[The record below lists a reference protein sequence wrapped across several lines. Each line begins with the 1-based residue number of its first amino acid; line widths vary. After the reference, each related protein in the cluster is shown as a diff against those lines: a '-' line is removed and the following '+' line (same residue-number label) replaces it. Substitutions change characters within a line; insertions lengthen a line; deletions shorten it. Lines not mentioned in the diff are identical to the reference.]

1 MRHRTLYTFIVM
13 ALVFLPIKKANAVPV
28 QPETFNADSLL
39 TVNAIRSIALTD
51 PDRALSLLDL
61 AEERKAFPQFQIDW
75 TRAQIYGGPKR
86 MERMAVKWAKRV
98 LENDSVRNNPQYYFN
113 MCGNLIESMIASHD
127 YEEAMRYARSMI
139 DMVDRSGGSDFNYHH
154 SYWAMARVYWAMARV
169 YRAMGNPDEAYKYM
183 GEAIRCCRE
192 QIGIKQKRGHP
203 IVSNELKL
211 LLYELNLADWQQE
224 DGQTADALKTVLSM
238 QEEIERLRPLK
249 GGAFPHKIPDA
260 SFQAKE
266 GIMAGKLACL
276 YVLAGQDGKGREWF
290 GKLQENPLA
299 SRNSDLIR
307 LEIEY
312 YKHTHEYGK
321 LVGKAYRLADP
332 AAYDDSIHEQRKEA
346 CLLLA
351 DAYRHLG
358 KEGEANA
365 FYETALL
372 LADSL
377 KRRDNENNAL
387 EMATLLETREK
398 ERQIERQAEE
408 LKWHRTLTTVAGGIL
423 FLICVIFLLVVRH
436 SRIVGR
442 KNKLMAQQIDSYLSF
457 RTKAET
463 AQLKIK
469 QLEEKL
475 AKQTKT
481 NTDSQKEEGKSAA
494 IPEDINEA
502 DRRSFEELD
511 LKIRNEQLF
520 LDSNF
525 SRNMLLQ
532 LTPVGKNRIS
542 SLLQTFTGENF
553 NGYINSLRLEYSL
566 SLLKK
571 FNHYTIEAIAM
582 DSGFNNVRTY
592 QRLFR
597 DKYGMTPAEYKKNL
611 QAER

>member
-1 MRHRTLYTFIVM
+1 MKHRFYTYLIILFAFYPVYTLQAIPS
-13 ALVFLPIKKANAVPV
+13 A
-28 QPETFNADSLL
+28 QPEEYIPDSLL
-39 TVNAIRSIALTD
+39 TVQAIRNAALSD
-51 PDRALSLLDL
+51 PDRALLLLDE
-61 AEERKAFPQFQIDW
+61 AEKRESFPQYQIDW

-86 MERMAVKWAKRV
+86 MERMAAKWGKRV
-98 LENDSVRNNPQYYFN
+98 LENDSVLNNPQYYFN
-113 MCGNLIESMIASHD
+113 MCKNLIESMIATRD
-127 YEEAMRYARSMI
+127 YEEAMKYARSMI
-139 DMVDRSGGSDFNYHH
+139 DVIERSSNSTSNHH
-154 SYWAMARVYWAMARV
+154 NAYWAIARV
-169 YRAMGNPDEAYKYM
+169 YRAMGDPGEAYTYM
-183 GEAIRCCRE
+183 NEAIRFCRE
-192 QIGIKQKRGHP
+192 QIDIKRKREHP
-203 IVSNELKL
+203 IVSDELKL
-211 LLYELNLADWQQE
+211 LLYKQNLTDWQQE
-224 DGQTADALKTVLSM
+224 DGRTADALKTTLSM

-266 GIMAGKLACL
+266 GIIAGKLACL
-276 YVLAGQDGKGREWF
+276 YVQAGQAGKGREWF
-290 GKLQENPLA
+290 EKLQENPLA
-299 SRNSDLIR
+299 GRNPDLVR

-332 AAYDDSIHEQRKEA
+332 EAYDDSIHEQRKEA

-365 FYETALL
+365 FYETALSL
-372 LADSL
+372 TDSL
-377 KRRDNENNAL
+377 NRRDNENDAL

-442 KNKLMAQQIDSYLSF
+442 KNKLMAQQIELYLSY
-457 RTKAET
+457 RTKLDT
-463 AQLKIK
+463 AQLRIN
-469 QLEEKL
+469 QQEEML
-475 AKQTKT
+475 AKQTKV
-481 NTDSQKEEGKSAA
+481 NTDSKEEKEEKSTATLG
-494 IPEDINEA
+494 DINEA

-511 LKIRNEQLF
+511 LKIRNERLF
-520 LDSNF
+520 LDPNF
-525 SRNMLLQ
+525 SRDILLQ

-597 DKYGMTPAEYKKNL
+597 DKYGMTPAEYKKSL

>member
-1 MRHRTLYTFIVM
+1 MKHRFYTYLIILFAFYPVYTLQAIPS
-13 ALVFLPIKKANAVPV
+13 A
-28 QPETFNADSLL
+28 QPEEYIPDSLL
-39 TVNAIRSIALTD
+39 TVQAIRNAALSD
-51 PDRALSLLDL
+51 PDRALLLLDE
-61 AEERKAFPQFQIDW
+61 AEKRESFPQYQIDW

-86 MERMAVKWAKRV
+86 MERMAAKWGKRV
-98 LENDSVRNNPQYYFN
+98 LENDSVLNNPQYYFN
-113 MCGNLIESMIASHD
+113 MCKNLIESMIATRD
-127 YEEAMRYARSMI
+127 YEEAMKYARSMI
-139 DMVDRSGGSDFNYHH
+139 DVIERSSNSTSNHH
-154 SYWAMARVYWAMARV
+154 NAYWAIARV
-169 YRAMGNPDEAYKYM
+169 YRAMGNPGEAYTYM
-183 GEAIRCCRE
+183 NEAIRFCRE
-192 QIGIKQKRGHP
+192 QIDIKRKREHP
-203 IVSNELKL
+203 IVSDELKL
-211 LLYELNLADWQQE
+211 LLYKQNLADWQQE
-224 DGQTADALKTVLSM
+224 DGRTADALKTTLSM

-266 GIMAGKLACL
+266 GIIAGKLAYL
-276 YVLAGQDGKGREWF
+276 YVQAGQAGKGREWF
-290 GKLQENPLA
+290 EKLQENPLA
-299 SRNSDLIR
+299 GRNPDLVR

-332 AAYDDSIHEQRKEA
+332 VAYDDSIHEQRKEA

-398 ERQIERQAEE
+398 ERQIEQQAEE

-442 KNKLMAQQIDSYLSF
+442 KNKLMAQQIELYLSY
-457 RTKAET
+457 RTKLDT
-463 AQLKIK
+463 AQLRIN
-469 QLEEKL
+469 QLEEML
-475 AKQTKT
+475 AEQTKV
-481 NTDSQKEEGKSAA
+481 NTDSKEEKEEKSTATLG
-494 IPEDINEA
+494 DINEA

-511 LKIRNEQLF
+511 LKIRNERLF
-520 LDSNF
+520 LDPNF
-525 SRNMLLQ
+525 SRDILLQ

-597 DKYGMTPAEYKKNL
+597 DKYGMTPAEYKKSL

>member
-1 MRHRTLYTFIVM
+1 
-13 ALVFLPIKKANAVPV
+13 
-28 QPETFNADSLL
+28 
-39 TVNAIRSIALTD
+39 
-51 PDRALSLLDL
+51 
-61 AEERKAFPQFQIDW
+61 
-75 TRAQIYGGPKR
+75 
-86 MERMAVKWAKRV
+86 MERMAAKWGKRV
-98 LENDSVRNNPQYYFN
+98 LENDSVLNNPQYYFN
-113 MCGNLIESMIASHD
+113 MCKNLIESMIATRD
-127 YEEAMRYARSMI
+127 YEEAMKYARSMI
-139 DMVDRSGGSDFNYHH
+139 DVIERSSNSTSNHH
-154 SYWAMARVYWAMARV
+154 NAYWAIARV
-169 YRAMGNPDEAYKYM
+169 YRAMGNPGEAYTYM
-183 GEAIRCCRE
+183 NEAIRFCRE
-192 QIGIKQKRGHP
+192 QIDIKRKREHP
-203 IVSNELKL
+203 IVSDELKL
-211 LLYELNLADWQQE
+211 LLYKQNLADWQQE
-224 DGQTADALKTVLSM
+224 DGRTADALKTTLSM

-266 GIMAGKLACL
+266 GIIAGKLACL
-276 YVLAGQDGKGREWF
+276 YVQAGQAGKGREWF
-290 GKLQENPLA
+290 EKLQENPLA
-299 SRNSDLIR
+299 GRNPDLVR

-332 AAYDDSIHEQRKEA
+332 VAYDDSIHEQRKEA

-398 ERQIERQAEE
+398 ERQIEQQAEE

-442 KNKLMAQQIDSYLSF
+442 KNKLMAQQIELYLSY
-457 RTKAET
+457 RTKLDT
-463 AQLKIK
+463 AQLRIN
-469 QLEEKL
+469 QLEEML
-475 AKQTKT
+475 AEQTKV
-481 NTDSQKEEGKSAA
+481 NTDSKEEKEEKSTATLG
-494 IPEDINEA
+494 DINEA

-511 LKIRNEQLF
+511 LKIRNERLF
-520 LDSNF
+520 LDPNF
-525 SRNMLLQ
+525 SRDILLQ

-597 DKYGMTPAEYKKNL
+597 DKYGMTPAEYKKSL

>member
-1 MRHRTLYTFIVM
+1 MKHRFYTYLIILFAFYPVYTLQAIPS
-13 ALVFLPIKKANAVPV
+13 A
-28 QPETFNADSLL
+28 QPEEYIPDSLL
-39 TVNAIRSIALTD
+39 TVQAIRNAALSD
-51 PDRALSLLDL
+51 PDRALLLLDE
-61 AEERKAFPQFQIDW
+61 AEKRESFPQYQIDW

-86 MERMAVKWAKRV
+86 MERMAAKWGKRV
-98 LENDSVRNNPQYYFN
+98 LENDSVLNNPQYYFN
-113 MCGNLIESMIASHD
+113 MCKNLIESMIATRD
-127 YEEAMRYARSMI
+127 YEEAMKYARSMI
-139 DMVDRSGGSDFNYHH
+139 DVIERSSNSTSNHH
-154 SYWAMARVYWAMARV
+154 NAYWAIARV
-169 YRAMGNPDEAYKYM
+169 YRAMGNPGEAYTYM
-183 GEAIRCCRE
+183 NEAIRFCRE
-192 QIGIKQKRGHP
+192 QIDIKRKREHP
-203 IVSNELKL
+203 IVSDELKL
-211 LLYELNLADWQQE
+211 LLYKQNLADWQQE
-224 DGQTADALKTVLSM
+224 DGRTADALKTTLSM

-266 GIMAGKLACL
+266 GIIAGKLAYL
-276 YVLAGQDGKGREWF
+276 YVQAGQAGKGREWF
-290 GKLQENPLA
+290 EKLQENPLA
-299 SRNSDLIR
+299 GRNPDLVR

-332 AAYDDSIHEQRKEA
+332 VAYDDSIHEQRKEA

-377 KRRDNENNAL
+377 NRRDNENNAL

-442 KNKLMAQQIDSYLSF
+442 KNKLMAQQIELYLSY
-457 RTKAET
+457 RTKLDT
-463 AQLKIK
+463 AQLRIN
-469 QLEEKL
+469 QQEEML
-475 AKQTKT
+475 AKQTKV
-481 NTDSQKEEGKSAA
+481 NTDSKEEKEEKSTATLG
-494 IPEDINEA
+494 DINEA

-511 LKIRNEQLF
+511 LKIRNERLF
-520 LDSNF
+520 LDPNF
-525 SRNMLLQ
+525 SRDILLQ

-597 DKYGMTPAEYKKNL
+597 DKYGMTPAEYKKSL

>member
-1 MRHRTLYTFIVM
+1 MKHRFYTYLIILFAFYPVYTLQAIPS
-13 ALVFLPIKKANAVPV
+13 A
-28 QPETFNADSLL
+28 QPEEYIPDSLL
-39 TVNAIRSIALTD
+39 TVQAIRNAALSD
-51 PDRALSLLDL
+51 PDRALLLLDE
-61 AEERKAFPQFQIDW
+61 AEKRESFPQYQIDW

-86 MERMAVKWAKRV
+86 MERMAAKWGKRV
-98 LENDSVRNNPQYYFN
+98 LENDSVLNNPQYYFN
-113 MCGNLIESMIASHD
+113 MCKNLIESMIATRD
-127 YEEAMRYARSMI
+127 YEEAMKYARSMI
-139 DMVDRSGGSDFNYHH
+139 DVIERSSNSTSNHH
-154 SYWAMARVYWAMARV
+154 NAYWAIARV
-169 YRAMGNPDEAYKYM
+169 YRAMGDPGEAYTYM
-183 GEAIRCCRE
+183 NEAIRFCRE
-192 QIGIKQKRGHP
+192 QIDIKRKREHP
-203 IVSNELKL
+203 IVSDELKL
-211 LLYELNLADWQQE
+211 LLYKQNLADWQQE
-224 DGQTADALKTVLSM
+224 DGRTADALKTTLSM

-266 GIMAGKLACL
+266 GIIAGKLACL
-276 YVLAGQDGKGREWF
+276 YVQAGQAGKGREWF
-290 GKLQENPLA
+290 EKLQENPLA
-299 SRNSDLIR
+299 GRNPDLVR

-321 LVGKAYRLADP
+321 LVGKAHQFADP
-332 AAYDDSIHEQRKEA
+332 TAYDDSIHEQRKEA

-365 FYETALL
+365 FYETALS

-398 ERQIERQAEE
+398 ERQIEQQAEE

-442 KNKLMAQQIDSYLSF
+442 KNKLMAQQIELYLSY
-457 RTKAET
+457 RTKLDT
-463 AQLKIK
+463 AQLRIN
-469 QLEEKL
+469 QLEEML
-475 AKQTKT
+475 AEQTKV
-481 NTDSQKEEGKSAA
+481 NTDSKEEKEEKSTATLG
-494 IPEDINEA
+494 DINEA

-511 LKIRNEQLF
+511 LKIRNERLF
-520 LDSNF
+520 LDPNF
-525 SRNMLLQ
+525 SRDILLQ

-597 DKYGMTPAEYKKNL
+597 DKYGMTPAEYKKSL

>member
-1 MRHRTLYTFIVM
+1 
-13 ALVFLPIKKANAVPV
+13 
-28 QPETFNADSLL
+28 
-39 TVNAIRSIALTD
+39 
-51 PDRALSLLDL
+51 
-61 AEERKAFPQFQIDW
+61 
-75 TRAQIYGGPKR
+75 

-154 SYWAMARVYWAMARV
+154 SYWAMARV

>member
-1 MRHRTLYTFIVM
+1 MKHRFYTYLIILFAFYPVYTLQAIPS
-13 ALVFLPIKKANAVPV
+13 A
-28 QPETFNADSLL
+28 QPEEYIPDSLL
-39 TVNAIRSIALTD
+39 TVQAIRNAALSD
-51 PDRALSLLDL
+51 PDRALLLLDE
-61 AEERKAFPQFQIDW
+61 AEKRESFPQYQIDW

-86 MERMAVKWAKRV
+86 MERMAAKWGKRV
-98 LENDSVRNNPQYYFN
+98 LENDSVLNNPQYYFN
-113 MCGNLIESMIASHD
+113 MCKNLIESMIATRD
-127 YEEAMRYARSMI
+127 YEEAMKYARSMI
-139 DMVDRSGGSDFNYHH
+139 DVIERSSNSTSNHH
-154 SYWAMARVYWAMARV
+154 NAYWAIARV
-169 YRAMGNPDEAYKYM
+169 YRAMGDPGEAYTYM
-183 GEAIRCCRE
+183 NEAIRFCRE
-192 QIGIKQKRGHP
+192 QIDIKRKREHP
-203 IVSNELKL
+203 IVSDELKL
-211 LLYELNLADWQQE
+211 LLYKQNLADWQQE
-224 DGQTADALKTVLSM
+224 DGRTADALKTTLSM

-266 GIMAGKLACL
+266 GIIAGKLACL
-276 YVLAGQDGKGREWF
+276 YVQAGQAGKGREWF
-290 GKLQENPLA
+290 EKLQENPLA
-299 SRNSDLIR
+299 GRNPDLVR

-332 AAYDDSIHEQRKEA
+332 VAYDDSIHEQRKEA

-377 KRRDNENNAL
+377 NRRDNENNAL

-442 KNKLMAQQIDSYLSF
+442 KNKLMAQQIELYLSY
-457 RTKAET
+457 RTKLDT
-463 AQLKIK
+463 AQLRIN
-469 QLEEKL
+469 QQEEML
-475 AKQTKT
+475 AKQTKV
-481 NTDSQKEEGKSAA
+481 NTDSKEEKEEKSTATLG
-494 IPEDINEA
+494 DINEA

-511 LKIRNEQLF
+511 LKIRNERLF
-520 LDSNF
+520 LDPNF
-525 SRNMLLQ
+525 SRDILLQ

-597 DKYGMTPAEYKKNL
+597 DKYGMTPAEYKKSL

>member
-1 MRHRTLYTFIVM
+1 M
-13 ALVFLPIKKANAVPV
+13 PIKKANAVPV

-154 SYWAMARVYWAMARV
+154 SYWAMARV

>member
-1 MRHRTLYTFIVM
+1 MKHRFYTYLIILFAFYPVYTLQAIPS
-13 ALVFLPIKKANAVPV
+13 A
-28 QPETFNADSLL
+28 QPEEYIPDSLL
-39 TVNAIRSIALTD
+39 TVQAIRNAALSD
-51 PDRALSLLDL
+51 PDRALLLLDE
-61 AEERKAFPQFQIDW
+61 AEKRESFPQYQIDW

-86 MERMAVKWAKRV
+86 MERMAAKWGKRV
-98 LENDSVRNNPQYYFN
+98 LENDSVLNNPQYYFN
-113 MCGNLIESMIASHD
+113 MCKNLIESMIATRD
-127 YEEAMRYARSMI
+127 YEEAMKYARSMI
-139 DMVDRSGGSDFNYHH
+139 DVIERSSNSTSNHH
-154 SYWAMARVYWAMARV
+154 NAYWAIARV
-169 YRAMGNPDEAYKYM
+169 YRAMGNPGEAYTYM
-183 GEAIRCCRE
+183 NEAIRFCRE
-192 QIGIKQKRGHP
+192 QIDIKRKREHP
-203 IVSNELKL
+203 IVSDELKL
-211 LLYELNLADWQQE
+211 LLYKQNLADWQQE
-224 DGQTADALKTVLSM
+224 DGRTADALKTTLSM

-266 GIMAGKLACL
+266 GIIAGKLACL
-276 YVLAGQDGKGREWF
+276 YVQAGQAGKGREWF
-290 GKLQENPLA
+290 EKLQENPLA
-299 SRNSDLIR
+299 GRNPDLVR

-332 AAYDDSIHEQRKEA
+332 VAYDDSIHEQRKEA

-398 ERQIERQAEE
+398 ERQIEQQAEE

-442 KNKLMAQQIDSYLSF
+442 KNKLMAQQIELYLSY
-457 RTKAET
+457 RTKLDT
-463 AQLKIK
+463 AQLRIN
-469 QLEEKL
+469 QLEEML
-475 AKQTKT
+475 AEQTKV
-481 NTDSQKEEGKSAA
+481 NTDSKEEKEEKSTATLG
-494 IPEDINEA
+494 DINEA

-511 LKIRNEQLF
+511 LKIRNERLF
-520 LDSNF
+520 LDPNF
-525 SRNMLLQ
+525 SRDILLQ

-597 DKYGMTPAEYKKNL
+597 DKYGMTPAEYKKSL

>member
-1 MRHRTLYTFIVM
+1 
-13 ALVFLPIKKANAVPV
+13 
-28 QPETFNADSLL
+28 
-39 TVNAIRSIALTD
+39 
-51 PDRALSLLDL
+51 
-61 AEERKAFPQFQIDW
+61 
-75 TRAQIYGGPKR
+75 
-86 MERMAVKWAKRV
+86 MERMAAKWGKRV
-98 LENDSVRNNPQYYFN
+98 LENDSVLNNPQYYFN
-113 MCGNLIESMIASHD
+113 MCKNLIESMIATRD
-127 YEEAMRYARSMI
+127 YEEAMKYARSMI
-139 DMVDRSGGSDFNYHH
+139 DVIERSGNSTSNHH
-154 SYWAMARVYWAMARV
+154 NAYWAIARV
-169 YRAMGNPDEAYKYM
+169 YRAMGDPGEAYTYM
-183 GEAIRCCRE
+183 NEAIRFCRE
-192 QIGIKQKRGHP
+192 QIDIKRKREHP
-203 IVSNELKL
+203 IVSDELKL
-211 LLYELNLADWQQE
+211 LLYKQNLADWQQE
-224 DGQTADALKTVLSM
+224 DGRTADALKTTLSM

-260 SFQAKE
+260 SFKAKE
-266 GIMAGKLACL
+266 GIIAGKLAYL
-276 YVLAGQDGKGREWF
+276 YVLAGQAGKGREWF
-290 GKLQENPLA
+290 EKLQENPLA
-299 SRNSDLIR
+299 GRNPDLVR

-321 LVGKAYRLADP
+321 LVGKAYRLTDP
-332 AAYDDSIHEQRKEA
+332 VAYDDSIHEQRKEA

-377 KRRDNENNAL
+377 NRRDNENNAL

-442 KNKLMAQQIDSYLSF
+442 KNKLMAQQIELYLSY
-457 RTKAET
+457 RTKLDT
-463 AQLKIK
+463 AQLRIN
-469 QLEEKL
+469 QQEEML
-475 AKQTKT
+475 AKQTKV
-481 NTDSQKEEGKSAA
+481 NTDSKEEKEEKSTATLG
-494 IPEDINEA
+494 DINEA

-511 LKIRNEQLF
+511 LKIRNERLF
-520 LDSNF
+520 LDPNF
-525 SRNMLLQ
+525 SRDILLQ

-597 DKYGMTPAEYKKNL
+597 DKYGMTPAEYKKSL

>member
-1 MRHRTLYTFIVM
+1 MKHRFYTYLIILFAFYPVYTLQAIPS
-13 ALVFLPIKKANAVPV
+13 A
-28 QPETFNADSLL
+28 QPEEYIPDSLL
-39 TVNAIRSIALTD
+39 TVQAIRNAALSD
-51 PDRALSLLDL
+51 PDRALLLLDK
-61 AEERKAFPQFQIDW
+61 AEKRESFPQYQIDW

-86 MERMAVKWAKRV
+86 MERMAAKWGKRV
-98 LENDSVRNNPQYYFN
+98 LENDSVLNNPQYYFN
-113 MCGNLIESMIASHD
+113 MCKNLIESMIATRD
-127 YEEAMRYARSMI
+127 YEEAMKYARSMI
-139 DMVDRSGGSDFNYHH
+139 DVIERSSNSTSNHH
-154 SYWAMARVYWAMARV
+154 NAYWAIARV
-169 YRAMGNPDEAYKYM
+169 YRAMGDPGEAYTYM
-183 GEAIRCCRE
+183 NEAIRFCRE
-192 QIGIKQKRGHP
+192 QIDIKRKREHP
-203 IVSNELKL
+203 IVSDELKL
-211 LLYELNLADWQQE
+211 LLYKQNLADWQQE
-224 DGQTADALKTVLSM
+224 DGRTADALKTTLSM

-266 GIMAGKLACL
+266 GIIAGKLACL
-276 YVLAGQDGKGREWF
+276 YVQAGQAGKGREWF
-290 GKLQENPLA
+290 EKLQENPLA
-299 SRNSDLIR
+299 GRNPDLVR

-332 AAYDDSIHEQRKEA
+332 EAYDDSIHEQRKEA

-377 KRRDNENNAL
+377 NRRDNENDAL

-442 KNKLMAQQIDSYLSF
+442 KNKLMAQQIELYLSY
-457 RTKAET
+457 RTKLDT
-463 AQLKIK
+463 AQLRIN
-469 QLEEKL
+469 QQEEML
-475 AKQTKT
+475 AKQTKV
-481 NTDSQKEEGKSAA
+481 NTDSKEEKEEKSTATLG
-494 IPEDINEA
+494 DINEA

-511 LKIRNEQLF
+511 LKIRNERLF
-520 LDSNF
+520 LDPNF
-525 SRNMLLQ
+525 SRDILLQ

-597 DKYGMTPAEYKKNL
+597 DKYGMTPAEYKKSL

>member
-1 MRHRTLYTFIVM
+1 MKHSTLYVVIVM
-13 ALVFLPIKKANAVPV
+13 LFVFLPGKKLQAIPSA
-28 QPETFNADSLL
+28 QPEGYVPDSLL
-39 TVNAIRSIALTD
+39 TVRAIRNAALSD
-51 PDRALSLLDL
+51 PDRALLLLDE
-61 AEERKAFPQFQIDW
+61 AEKRESFPQFQIDW

-86 MERMAVKWAKRV
+86 MERMAAKWGKRV

-113 MCGNLIESMIASHD
+113 MCKNLIESMIATRD

-139 DMVDRSGGSDFNYHH
+139 DMIERSGHLTSNHH
-154 SYWAMARVYWAMARV
+154 NAYWAIARV
-169 YRAMGNPDEAYKYM
+169 YRAMGDRGEAYTYM
-183 GEAIRCCRE
+183 NEAIRFCRE
-192 QIGIKQKRGHP
+192 QIDLKRKREHP
-203 IVSNELKL
+203 IASDELKL
-211 LLYELNLADWQQE
+211 LLYKQNLADWQQE

-276 YVLAGQDGKGREWF
+276 YVLAGQAGKGREWF
-290 GKLQENPLA
+290 EKLQENPLA
-299 SRNSDLIR
+299 SRNPDLVR

-321 LVGKAYRLADP
+321 LVGKARRLADP

-351 DAYRHLG
+351 DAYRRLG

-365 FYETALL
+365 FYETALS

-377 KRRDNENNAL
+377 NRRDNENNAL

-408 LKWHRTLTTVAGGIL
+408 LRWHRTLTSVAVGTL
-423 FLICVIFLLVVRH
+423 FLICVIFVLVVRH

-442 KNKLMAQQIDSYLSF
+442 KNKLMAQQIDQNLSY
-457 RTKAET
+457 RNEWQA
-463 AQLKIK
+463 AQERIR
-469 QLEEKL
+469 QLEGALAEQAAPGTAEK
-475 AKQTKT
+475 KP
-481 NTDSQKEEGKSAA
+481 EEEVVRA
-494 IPEDINEA
+494 DTNEA
-502 DRRSFEELD
+502 DKRYFEELD
-511 LKIRNEQLF
+511 TKIRSEQLF
-520 LDSNF
+520 LDSDL
-525 SRNMLLQ
+525 SRDRLLQ

-553 NGYINSLRLEYSL
+553 NGYINGLRLEYSL
-566 SLLKK
+566 GLLKD
-571 FNHYTIEAIAM
+571 FDYYTIEAVAM
-582 DSGFNNVRTY
+582 DSGFNNVRTF

-597 DKYGMTPAEYKKNL
+597 EKYGMSPAEYRKSL
-611 QAER
+611 ME

>member
-1 MRHRTLYTFIVM
+1 MKHRFYTYLIILFAFYPVYTLQAIPS
-13 ALVFLPIKKANAVPV
+13 A
-28 QPETFNADSLL
+28 QPEEYIPDSLL
-39 TVNAIRSIALTD
+39 TVQAIRNAALSD
-51 PDRALSLLDL
+51 PDRALLLLDK
-61 AEERKAFPQFQIDW
+61 AEKRESFPQYQIDW

-86 MERMAVKWAKRV
+86 MERMAAKWGKRV
-98 LENDSVRNNPQYYFN
+98 LENDSVLNNPQYYFN
-113 MCGNLIESMIASHD
+113 MCKNLIESMIATRD
-127 YEEAMRYARSMI
+127 YEEAMKYARSMI
-139 DMVDRSGGSDFNYHH
+139 DVIERSSNSTSNHH
-154 SYWAMARVYWAMARV
+154 NAYWAIARV
-169 YRAMGNPDEAYKYM
+169 YRAMGDPGEAYTYM
-183 GEAIRCCRE
+183 NEAIRFCRD
-192 QIGIKQKRGHP
+192 QIDIKRKREHP
-203 IVSNELKL
+203 IVSDELKL
-211 LLYELNLADWQQE
+211 LLYKQNLADWQQE
-224 DGQTADALKTVLSM
+224 DGRTADALKTTLSM

-266 GIMAGKLACL
+266 GIIAGKLACL
-276 YVLAGQDGKGREWF
+276 YVQAGQAGKGREWF
-290 GKLQENPLA
+290 EKLQENPLA
-299 SRNSDLIR
+299 GRNPDLVR

-332 AAYDDSIHEQRKEA
+332 EAYDDSIHEQRKEA

-377 KRRDNENNAL
+377 NRRDNENDAL

-442 KNKLMAQQIDSYLSF
+442 KNKLMAQQIELYLSY
-457 RTKAET
+457 RTKLDT
-463 AQLKIK
+463 AQLRIN
-469 QLEEKL
+469 QQEEML
-475 AKQTKT
+475 AKQTKV
-481 NTDSQKEEGKSAA
+481 NTDSKEEKEEKSTATLG
-494 IPEDINEA
+494 DINEA

-511 LKIRNEQLF
+511 LKIRNERLF
-520 LDSNF
+520 LDPNF
-525 SRNMLLQ
+525 SRDILLQ

-597 DKYGMTPAEYKKNL
+597 DKYGMTPAEYKKSL

>member
-1 MRHRTLYTFIVM
+1 M
-13 ALVFLPIKKANAVPV
+13 
-28 QPETFNADSLL
+28 
-39 TVNAIRSIALTD
+39 
-51 PDRALSLLDL
+51 
-61 AEERKAFPQFQIDW
+61 
-75 TRAQIYGGPKR
+75 
-86 MERMAVKWAKRV
+86 
-98 LENDSVRNNPQYYFN
+98 
-113 MCGNLIESMIASHD
+113 
-127 YEEAMRYARSMI
+127 
-139 DMVDRSGGSDFNYHH
+139 
-154 SYWAMARVYWAMARV
+154 
-169 YRAMGNPDEAYKYM
+169 
-183 GEAIRCCRE
+183 
-192 QIGIKQKRGHP
+192 
-203 IVSNELKL
+203 
-211 LLYELNLADWQQE
+211 
-224 DGQTADALKTVLSM
+224 
-238 QEEIERLRPLK
+238 
-249 GGAFPHKIPDA
+249 
-260 SFQAKE
+260 
-266 GIMAGKLACL
+266 
-276 YVLAGQDGKGREWF
+276 
-290 GKLQENPLA
+290 
-299 SRNSDLIR
+299 
-307 LEIEY
+307 
-312 YKHTHEYGK
+312 
-321 LVGKAYRLADP
+321 
-332 AAYDDSIHEQRKEA
+332 AYDDSIHEQRKEA

-377 KRRDNENNAL
+377 NRRDNENNAL

-442 KNKLMAQQIDSYLSF
+442 KNKLMAQQIELYLSY
-457 RTKAET
+457 RTKLDT
-463 AQLKIK
+463 AQLRIN
-469 QLEEKL
+469 QQEEML
-475 AKQTKT
+475 AKQTKV
-481 NTDSQKEEGKSAA
+481 NTDSKEEKEEKSTATLG
-494 IPEDINEA
+494 DINEA

-511 LKIRNEQLF
+511 LKIRNERLF
-520 LDSNF
+520 LDPNF
-525 SRNMLLQ
+525 SRDILLQ

-597 DKYGMTPAEYKKNL
+597 DKYGMTPAEYKKSL

>member
-1 MRHRTLYTFIVM
+1 MKHRFYTYLIILFAFYPVYTLQAIPS
-13 ALVFLPIKKANAVPV
+13 A
-28 QPETFNADSLL
+28 QPEEYIPDSLL
-39 TVNAIRSIALTD
+39 TVQAIRNAALSD
-51 PDRALSLLDL
+51 PDRALLLLDE
-61 AEERKAFPQFQIDW
+61 AEKRESFPQYQIDW

-86 MERMAVKWAKRV
+86 MERMAAKWGKRV
-98 LENDSVRNNPQYYFN
+98 LENDSVLNNPQYYFN
-113 MCGNLIESMIASHD
+113 MCKNLIESMIATRD
-127 YEEAMRYARSMI
+127 YEEAMKYARSMI
-139 DMVDRSGGSDFNYHH
+139 DVIERSSNSTSNHH
-154 SYWAMARVYWAMARV
+154 NAYWAIARV
-169 YRAMGNPDEAYKYM
+169 YRAMGNPGEAYTYM
-183 GEAIRCCRE
+183 NEAIRFCRE
-192 QIGIKQKRGHP
+192 QIDIKRKREHP
-203 IVSNELKL
+203 IVSDELKL
-211 LLYELNLADWQQE
+211 LLYKQNLADWQQE
-224 DGQTADALKTVLSM
+224 DGRTADALKTTLSM

-266 GIMAGKLACL
+266 GIIAGKLARL
-276 YVLAGQDGKGREWF
+276 YVQAGQAGKGREWF
-290 GKLQENPLA
+290 EKLQENPLA
-299 SRNSDLIR
+299 GRNPDLVR

-332 AAYDDSIHEQRKEA
+332 VAYDDSIHEQRKEA

-398 ERQIERQAEE
+398 ERQIEQQAEE

-442 KNKLMAQQIDSYLSF
+442 KNKLMAQQIELYLSY
-457 RTKAET
+457 RTKLDT
-463 AQLKIK
+463 AQLRIN
-469 QLEEKL
+469 QLEEML
-475 AKQTKT
+475 AEQTKV
-481 NTDSQKEEGKSAA
+481 NTDSKEEKEEKSTATLG
-494 IPEDINEA
+494 DINEA

-511 LKIRNEQLF
+511 LKIRNERLF
-520 LDSNF
+520 LDPNF
-525 SRNMLLQ
+525 SRDILLQ

-597 DKYGMTPAEYKKNL
+597 DKYGMTPAEYKKSL

>member
-1 MRHRTLYTFIVM
+1 MKHRFYTYLIILFAFYPVYTLQAIPS
-13 ALVFLPIKKANAVPV
+13 A
-28 QPETFNADSLL
+28 QPEEYIPDSLL
-39 TVNAIRSIALTD
+39 TVQAIRNAALSD
-51 PDRALSLLDL
+51 PDRALLLLDK
-61 AEERKAFPQFQIDW
+61 AEKRESFPQYQIDW

-86 MERMAVKWAKRV
+86 MERMAAKWGKRV
-98 LENDSVRNNPQYYFN
+98 LENDSVLNNPQYYFN
-113 MCGNLIESMIASHD
+113 MCKNLIESMIATRD
-127 YEEAMRYARSMI
+127 YEEAMKYARSMI
-139 DMVDRSGGSDFNYHH
+139 DVIERSSNSTSNHH
-154 SYWAMARVYWAMARV
+154 NAYWAIARV
-169 YRAMGNPDEAYKYM
+169 YRAMGDPGEAYTYM
-183 GEAIRCCRE
+183 NEAIRFCRE
-192 QIGIKQKRGHP
+192 QIDIKRKREHP
-203 IVSNELKL
+203 IVSDKLKL
-211 LLYELNLADWQQE
+211 LLYKQNLADWQQE
-224 DGQTADALKTVLSM
+224 DGRTADALKTTLSM

-266 GIMAGKLACL
+266 GIIAGKLACL
-276 YVLAGQDGKGREWF
+276 YVQAGQAGKGREWF
-290 GKLQENPLA
+290 EKLQENPLA
-299 SRNSDLIR
+299 GRNPDLVR

-332 AAYDDSIHEQRKEA
+332 EAYDDSIHEQRKEA

-377 KRRDNENNAL
+377 NRRDNENDAL

-442 KNKLMAQQIDSYLSF
+442 KNKLMAQQIELYLSY
-457 RTKAET
+457 RTKLDT
-463 AQLKIK
+463 AQLRIN
-469 QLEEKL
+469 QQEEML
-475 AKQTKT
+475 AKQTKV
-481 NTDSQKEEGKSAA
+481 NTDSKEEKEEKSTATLG
-494 IPEDINEA
+494 DINEA

-511 LKIRNEQLF
+511 LKIRNERLF
-520 LDSNF
+520 LDPNF
-525 SRNMLLQ
+525 SRDILLQ

-597 DKYGMTPAEYKKNL
+597 DKYGMTPAEYKKSL

>member
-154 SYWAMARVYWAMARV
+154 SYWAMARV

>member
-1 MRHRTLYTFIVM
+1 MKHRFYTYLIILFAFYPVYTLQAIPS
-13 ALVFLPIKKANAVPV
+13 A
-28 QPETFNADSLL
+28 QPEEYIPDSLL
-39 TVNAIRSIALTD
+39 TVQAIRNAALSD
-51 PDRALSLLDL
+51 PDRALLLLDE
-61 AEERKAFPQFQIDW
+61 AEKRESVPQYQIDW

-86 MERMAVKWAKRV
+86 MERMAAKWGKRV
-98 LENDSVRNNPQYYFN
+98 LENDSVLNNPQYYFN
-113 MCGNLIESMIASHD
+113 MCKNLIESMIATRD
-127 YEEAMRYARSMI
+127 YEEAMKYARSMI
-139 DMVDRSGGSDFNYHH
+139 DVIERSSNSTSNHH
-154 SYWAMARVYWAMARV
+154 NAYWAIARV
-169 YRAMGNPDEAYKYM
+169 YRAMGNPGEAYTYM
-183 GEAIRCCRE
+183 NEAIRFCRE
-192 QIGIKQKRGHP
+192 QIDIKRKREHP
-203 IVSNELKL
+203 IVSDELKL
-211 LLYELNLADWQQE
+211 LLYKQNLADWQQE
-224 DGQTADALKTVLSM
+224 DGRTADALKTTLSM

-266 GIMAGKLACL
+266 GIIAGKLACL
-276 YVLAGQDGKGREWF
+276 YVQAGQAGKEREWF
-290 GKLQENPLA
+290 EKLQENPLA
-299 SRNSDLIR
+299 GRNPDLVR

-332 AAYDDSIHEQRKEA
+332 VAYDDSIHEQRKEA

-398 ERQIERQAEE
+398 ERQIEQQAEE

-442 KNKLMAQQIDSYLSF
+442 KNKLMAQQIELYLSY
-457 RTKAET
+457 RTKLDT
-463 AQLKIK
+463 AQLRIN
-469 QLEEKL
+469 QLEEML
-475 AKQTKT
+475 AEQTKV
-481 NTDSQKEEGKSAA
+481 NTDSKEEKEEKSTATLG
-494 IPEDINEA
+494 DINEA

-511 LKIRNEQLF
+511 LKIRNERLF
-520 LDSNF
+520 LDPNF
-525 SRNMLLQ
+525 SRDILLQ

-597 DKYGMTPAEYKKNL
+597 DKYGMTPAEYKKSL

>member
-1 MRHRTLYTFIVM
+1 MKHRFYTYLIILFAFYPVYTLQAIPS
-13 ALVFLPIKKANAVPV
+13 A
-28 QPETFNADSLL
+28 QPEEYIPDSLL
-39 TVNAIRSIALTD
+39 TVQAIRNAALSD
-51 PDRALSLLDL
+51 PDRALLLLDE
-61 AEERKAFPQFQIDW
+61 AEKRESFPQYQIDW

-86 MERMAVKWAKRV
+86 MERMAAKWGKRV
-98 LENDSVRNNPQYYFN
+98 LENDSVLNNPQYYFN
-113 MCGNLIESMIASHD
+113 MCKNLIESMIATRD
-127 YEEAMRYARSMI
+127 YEEAMKYARSMI
-139 DMVDRSGGSDFNYHH
+139 DVIERSSNSTSNHH
-154 SYWAMARVYWAMARV
+154 NAYWAIARV
-169 YRAMGNPDEAYKYM
+169 YRAMGDPGEAYTYM
-183 GEAIRCCRE
+183 NEAIRFCRE
-192 QIGIKQKRGHP
+192 QIDIKRKREHP
-203 IVSNELKL
+203 IVSDELKL
-211 LLYELNLADWQQE
+211 LLYKQNLADWQQE
-224 DGQTADALKTVLSM
+224 DGRTADALKTTLSM

-266 GIMAGKLACL
+266 GIIAGKLACL
-276 YVLAGQDGKGREWF
+276 YVQAGQAGKGREWF
-290 GKLQENPLA
+290 EKLQETPLA
-299 SRNSDLIR
+299 GRNPDLVR

-332 AAYDDSIHEQRKEA
+332 VAYDDSIHEQRKEA

-377 KRRDNENNAL
+377 NRRDNENNAL

-442 KNKLMAQQIDSYLSF
+442 KNKLMAQQIELYLSY
-457 RTKAET
+457 RTKLDT
-463 AQLKIK
+463 AQLRIN
-469 QLEEKL
+469 QQEEML
-475 AKQTKT
+475 AKQTKV
-481 NTDSQKEEGKSAA
+481 NTDSKEEKEEKSTATLG
-494 IPEDINEA
+494 DINDA

-511 LKIRNEQLF
+511 LKIRNERLF
-520 LDSNF
+520 LDPNF
-525 SRNMLLQ
+525 SRDILLQ

-597 DKYGMTPAEYKKNL
+597 DKYGMTPAEYKKSL

>member
-1 MRHRTLYTFIVM
+1 MKHRFYTYLIILFAFYPVYTLQAIPS
-13 ALVFLPIKKANAVPV
+13 A
-28 QPETFNADSLL
+28 QPEEYIPDSLL
-39 TVNAIRSIALTD
+39 TVQAIRNAALSD
-51 PDRALSLLDL
+51 PDRALLLLDE
-61 AEERKAFPQFQIDW
+61 AEKRESLPQYQIDW

-86 MERMAVKWAKRV
+86 MERMAAKWGKRV
-98 LENDSVRNNPQYYFN
+98 LENDSVLNNPQYYFN
-113 MCGNLIESMIASHD
+113 MCKNLIESMIATRD
-127 YEEAMRYARSMI
+127 YEEAMKYARSMI
-139 DMVDRSGGSDFNYHH
+139 DVIERSSNSTSNHH
-154 SYWAMARVYWAMARV
+154 NAYWAIARV
-169 YRAMGNPDEAYKYM
+169 YRAMGNPGEAYTYM
-183 GEAIRCCRE
+183 NEAIRFCRE
-192 QIGIKQKRGHP
+192 QIDIKRKREHP
-203 IVSNELKL
+203 IVSDELKL
-211 LLYELNLADWQQE
+211 LLYKQNLADWQQE
-224 DGQTADALKTVLSM
+224 DGRTADALKTTLSM

-266 GIMAGKLACL
+266 GIIAGKLACL
-276 YVLAGQDGKGREWF
+276 YVQAGQAGKGREWF
-290 GKLQENPLA
+290 EKLQENPLA
-299 SRNSDLIR
+299 GRNPDLVR

-332 AAYDDSIHEQRKEA
+332 VAYDDSIHEQRKEA

-398 ERQIERQAEE
+398 ERQIEQQAEE

-442 KNKLMAQQIDSYLSF
+442 KNKLMAQQIELYLSY
-457 RTKAET
+457 RTKLDT
-463 AQLKIK
+463 AQLRIN
-469 QLEEKL
+469 QLEEML
-475 AKQTKT
+475 AEQTKV
-481 NTDSQKEEGKSAA
+481 NTDSKEEKEEKSTATLG
-494 IPEDINEA
+494 DINEA

-511 LKIRNEQLF
+511 LKIRNERLF
-520 LDSNF
+520 LDPNF
-525 SRNMLLQ
+525 SRDILLQ

-597 DKYGMTPAEYKKNL
+597 DKYGMTPAEYKKSL

>member
-1 MRHRTLYTFIVM
+1 MKHRFYTYLIILFAFYPVYTLQAIPS
-13 ALVFLPIKKANAVPV
+13 A
-28 QPETFNADSLL
+28 QPEEYIPDSLL
-39 TVNAIRSIALTD
+39 TVQAIRNAALSD
-51 PDRALSLLDL
+51 PDRALLLLDE
-61 AEERKAFPQFQIDW
+61 AEKRESFPQYQIDW

-86 MERMAVKWAKRV
+86 MERMAAKWGKRV
-98 LENDSVRNNPQYYFN
+98 LENDSVLNNPQYYFN
-113 MCGNLIESMIASHD
+113 MCKNLIESMIATRD
-127 YEEAMRYARSMI
+127 YEEAMKYARSMI
-139 DMVDRSGGSDFNYHH
+139 DVIERSSNSTSNHH
-154 SYWAMARVYWAMARV
+154 NAYWAIARV
-169 YRAMGNPDEAYKYM
+169 YRAMGNPGEAYTYM
-183 GEAIRCCRE
+183 NEAIRFCRE
-192 QIGIKQKRGHP
+192 QIDIKRKREHP
-203 IVSNELKL
+203 IVSDELKL
-211 LLYELNLADWQQE
+211 LLYKQNLADWQQE
-224 DGQTADALKTVLSM
+224 DGRTADALKTTLSM

-266 GIMAGKLACL
+266 GIIAGKLACL
-276 YVLAGQDGKGREWF
+276 YVQAGQAGKEREWF
-290 GKLQENPLA
+290 EKLQENPLA
-299 SRNSDLIR
+299 GRNPDLVR

-332 AAYDDSIHEQRKEA
+332 VAYDDSIHEQRKEA

-398 ERQIERQAEE
+398 ERQIEQQAEE

-442 KNKLMAQQIDSYLSF
+442 KNKLMAQQIELYLSY
-457 RTKAET
+457 RTKLDT
-463 AQLKIK
+463 AQLRIN
-469 QLEEKL
+469 QLEEML
-475 AKQTKT
+475 AEQTKV
-481 NTDSQKEEGKSAA
+481 NTDSKEEKEEKSTATLG
-494 IPEDINEA
+494 DINEA

-511 LKIRNEQLF
+511 LKIRNERLF
-520 LDSNF
+520 LDPNF
-525 SRNMLLQ
+525 SRDILLQ

-597 DKYGMTPAEYKKNL
+597 DKYGMTPAEYKKSL

>member
-1 MRHRTLYTFIVM
+1 
-13 ALVFLPIKKANAVPV
+13 
-28 QPETFNADSLL
+28 
-39 TVNAIRSIALTD
+39 
-51 PDRALSLLDL
+51 
-61 AEERKAFPQFQIDW
+61 
-75 TRAQIYGGPKR
+75 
-86 MERMAVKWAKRV
+86 
-98 LENDSVRNNPQYYFN
+98 
-113 MCGNLIESMIASHD
+113 
-127 YEEAMRYARSMI
+127 
-139 DMVDRSGGSDFNYHH
+139 
-154 SYWAMARVYWAMARV
+154 
-169 YRAMGNPDEAYKYM
+169 
-183 GEAIRCCRE
+183 
-192 QIGIKQKRGHP
+192 
-203 IVSNELKL
+203 
-211 LLYELNLADWQQE
+211 
-224 DGQTADALKTVLSM
+224 M
-238 QEEIERLRPLK
+238 Q
-249 GGAFPHKIPDA
+249 
-260 SFQAKE
+260 
-266 GIMAGKLACL
+266 
-276 YVLAGQDGKGREWF
+276 AGQAGKGREWF
-290 GKLQENPLA
+290 EKLQENPLA
-299 SRNSDLIR
+299 GRNPDLVR

-332 AAYDDSIHEQRKEA
+332 VAYDDSIHEQRKEA

-398 ERQIERQAEE
+398 ERQIEQQAEE

-442 KNKLMAQQIDSYLSF
+442 KNKLMAQQIELYLSY
-457 RTKAET
+457 RTKLDT
-463 AQLKIK
+463 AQLRIN
-469 QLEEKL
+469 QLEEML
-475 AKQTKT
+475 AEQTKV
-481 NTDSQKEEGKSAA
+481 NTDSKEEKEEKSTATLG
-494 IPEDINEA
+494 DINEA

-511 LKIRNEQLF
+511 LKIRNERLF
-520 LDSNF
+520 LDPNF
-525 SRNMLLQ
+525 SRDILLQ

-597 DKYGMTPAEYKKNL
+597 DKYGMTPAEYKKSL

>member
-1 MRHRTLYTFIVM
+1 MKHRFYTYLIILFAFYPVYTLQAIPS
-13 ALVFLPIKKANAVPV
+13 A
-28 QPETFNADSLL
+28 QPEEYIPDSLL
-39 TVNAIRSIALTD
+39 TVQAIRNAALSD
-51 PDRALSLLDL
+51 PDRALLLLDE
-61 AEERKAFPQFQIDW
+61 AEKRESFPQYQIDW

-86 MERMAVKWAKRV
+86 MERMAAKWGKRV
-98 LENDSVRNNPQYYFN
+98 LENDSVLNNPQYYFN
-113 MCGNLIESMIASHD
+113 MCKNLIESMIATRD
-127 YEEAMRYARSMI
+127 YEEAMKYARSMI
-139 DMVDRSGGSDFNYHH
+139 DVIERSSNSTSNHH
-154 SYWAMARVYWAMARV
+154 NAYWAIARV
-169 YRAMGNPDEAYKYM
+169 YRAMGNPGEAYTYM
-183 GEAIRCCRE
+183 NEAIRFCRE
-192 QIGIKQKRGHP
+192 QIDIKRKREHP
-203 IVSNELKL
+203 IVSDELKL
-211 LLYELNLADWQQE
+211 LLYKQNLADWQQE
-224 DGQTADALKTVLSM
+224 DGRTADALKTTLSM

-266 GIMAGKLACL
+266 GIIAGKLACL
-276 YVLAGQDGKGREWF
+276 YVQAGQAGKGREWF
-290 GKLQENPLA
+290 EKLQENPLA
-299 SRNSDLIR
+299 GRNPDLVR

-332 AAYDDSIHEQRKEA
+332 VAYDDSIHEQRKEA

-398 ERQIERQAEE
+398 ERQIEQQAEE

-442 KNKLMAQQIDSYLSF
+442 KNKLMAQQIELYLSY
-457 RTKAET
+457 RTKLDT
-463 AQLKIK
+463 AQLRIN
-469 QLEEKL
+469 QQEEML
-475 AKQTKT
+475 AEQTKV
-481 NTDSQKEEGKSAA
+481 NTDSKEEKEEKSTATLG
-494 IPEDINEA
+494 DINEA

-511 LKIRNEQLF
+511 LKIRNERLF
-520 LDSNF
+520 LDPNF
-525 SRNMLLQ
+525 SRDILLQ

-542 SLLQTFTGENF
+542 SLLQTFIGKNF

-597 DKYGMTPAEYKKNL
+597 DKYGMTPAEYKKSL

>member
-1 MRHRTLYTFIVM
+1 MSSCLARSFRLYLQAIPS
-13 ALVFLPIKKANAVPV
+13 A
-28 QPETFNADSLL
+28 QPEGYVPDSLL
-39 TVNAIRSIALTD
+39 TVRAIRNAALSD
-51 PDRALSLLDL
+51 PDRALLLLDE
-61 AEERKAFPQFQIDW
+61 AEKRESLPQFQIDW

-113 MCGNLIESMIASHD
+113 MCGNLIESMVASRD

-154 SYWAMARVYWAMARV
+154 SYWAMARVY
-169 YRAMGNPDEAYKYM
+169 RAMGNPDEAYKYM

-192 QIGIKQKRGHP
+192 QIDIKQKRGHP

-211 LLYELNLADWQQE
+211 LLYELNLADWQQA
-224 DGQTADALKTVLSM
+224 DGRTADALKTALSM

-276 YVLAGQDGKGREWF
+276 YVQAGQAGKGREWF

-299 SRNSDLIR
+299 GRNPDLVR

-321 LVGKAYRLADP
+321 LVGKARRLADP

-351 DAYRHLG
+351 DAYRQLG

-365 FYETALL
+365 FYETALS

-377 KRRDNENNAL
+377 NRRDNENNAL

-408 LKWHRTLTTVAGGIL
+408 LKWHRTLTSVAVGTL
-423 FLICVIFLLVVRH
+423 FLICVIFVLVVRH

-442 KNKLMAQQIDSYLSF
+442 KNKLMAQQIDRNLSY
-457 RTKAET
+457 RNEWQA
-463 AQLKIK
+463 AQERIR
-469 QLEEKL
+469 QLEGALAEQAAPGITEK
-475 AKQTKT
+475 KP
-481 NTDSQKEEGKSAA
+481 EEEVVRA
-494 IPEDINEA
+494 DTNEA
-502 DRRSFEELD
+502 DKRYFEELD
-511 LKIRNEQLF
+511 TKIRSEQLF
-520 LDSNF
+520 LDSDL
-525 SRNMLLQ
+525 SRDRLLQ

-553 NGYINSLRLEYSL
+553 NGYINGLRLEYSL
-566 SLLKK
+566 GLLKD
-571 FNHYTIEAIAM
+571 FDYYTIEAVAM
-582 DSGFNNVRTY
+582 DSGFNNVRTF

-597 DKYGMTPAEYKKNL
+597 EKYGMSPAEYRKSL
-611 QAER
+611 VE

>member
-1 MRHRTLYTFIVM
+1 MPST
-13 ALVFLPIKKANAVPV
+13 
-28 QPETFNADSLL
+28 QPEESIPDSLL
-39 TVNAIRSIALTD
+39 TVNAIRSAALSN
-51 PDRALSLLDL
+51 PDRALLLLDE
-61 AEERKAFPQFQIDW
+61 AEKRESFPQFQIDW

-86 MERMAVKWAKRV
+86 MERMAAKWGKRV

-113 MCGNLIESMIASHD
+113 MCKNLIESMIATRD

-139 DMVDRSGGSDFNYHH
+139 DVIERSGHLTSNHH
-154 SYWAMARVYWAMARV
+154 NAYWAIARV
-169 YRAMGNPDEAYKYM
+169 YRAMGDPAEAYTYM
-183 GEAIRCCRE
+183 NEAIRFCRE
-192 QIGIKQKRGHP
+192 QIDLKRKREHP
-203 IVSNELKL
+203 IASDELKL
-211 LLYELNLADWQQE
+211 LLYKQNLADWQQE

-276 YVLAGQDGKGREWF
+276 YVLAGQAGKGREWF

-299 SRNSDLIR
+299 SRNPDLVR

-321 LVGKAYRLADP
+321 LVGKARRLADP

-351 DAYRHLG
+351 DACRRLG

-365 FYETALL
+365 FYETALS

-377 KRRDNENNAL
+377 NRRDNENNAL

-408 LKWHRTLTTVAGGIL
+408 LKWHRTLTSVAVGTL
-423 FLICVIFLLVVRH
+423 FLICVIFVLVARH

-442 KNKLMAQQIDSYLSF
+442 KNKLMAQQIDQNLSY
-457 RTKAET
+457 RNEWQA
-463 AQLKIK
+463 AQERIR
-469 QLEEKL
+469 QLEGALAEQAAPGTAEK
-475 AKQTKT
+475 KP
-481 NTDSQKEEGKSAA
+481 EEEVVRA
-494 IPEDINEA
+494 DTNEA
-502 DRRSFEELD
+502 DKRYFEELD
-511 LKIRNEQLF
+511 TKIRSEQLF
-520 LDSNF
+520 LDSDL
-525 SRNMLLQ
+525 SRDRLLQ

-553 NGYINSLRLEYSL
+553 NGYINGLRLEYSL
-566 SLLKK
+566 GLLKD
-571 FNHYTIEAIAM
+571 FDYYTIEAVAM
-582 DSGFNNVRTY
+582 DSGFNNVRTF

-597 DKYGMTPAEYKKNL
+597 EKYGMSPAEYRKSL
-611 QAER
+611 VE

>member
-1 MRHRTLYTFIVM
+1 MKHRFYTYLIILFAFYPVYTLQAIPS
-13 ALVFLPIKKANAVPV
+13 A
-28 QPETFNADSLL
+28 QPEEYIPDSLL
-39 TVNAIRSIALTD
+39 TVQAIRNAALSD
-51 PDRALSLLDL
+51 PDRALLLLDE
-61 AEERKAFPQFQIDW
+61 AEKRESFPQYQIDW

-86 MERMAVKWAKRV
+86 MERMAAKWGKRV
-98 LENDSVRNNPQYYFN
+98 LENDSVLNNPQYYFN
-113 MCGNLIESMIASHD
+113 MCKNLIESMIATRD
-127 YEEAMRYARSMI
+127 YEEAMKYARSMI
-139 DMVDRSGGSDFNYHH
+139 DVIERSSNSTSNHH
-154 SYWAMARVYWAMARV
+154 NAYWAIARV
-169 YRAMGNPDEAYKYM
+169 YRAMGNPGEAYTYM
-183 GEAIRCCRE
+183 NEAIRFCRE
-192 QIGIKQKRGHP
+192 QIDIKRKREHT
-203 IVSNELKL
+203 IVSDELKL
-211 LLYELNLADWQQE
+211 LLYKQNLADWQQE
-224 DGQTADALKTVLSM
+224 DGRTADALKTTLSM

-266 GIMAGKLACL
+266 GIIAGKLACL
-276 YVLAGQDGKGREWF
+276 YVQAGQAGKEREWF
-290 GKLQENPLA
+290 EKLQENPLA
-299 SRNSDLIR
+299 GRNPDLVR

-332 AAYDDSIHEQRKEA
+332 VAYDDSIHEQRKEA

-398 ERQIERQAEE
+398 ERQIEQQAEE

-442 KNKLMAQQIDSYLSF
+442 KNKLMAQQIELYLSY
-457 RTKAET
+457 RTKLDT
-463 AQLKIK
+463 AQLRIN
-469 QLEEKL
+469 QLEEML
-475 AKQTKT
+475 AEQTKV
-481 NTDSQKEEGKSAA
+481 NTDSKEEKEEKSTATLG
-494 IPEDINEA
+494 DINEA

-511 LKIRNEQLF
+511 LKIRNERLF
-520 LDSNF
+520 LDPNF
-525 SRNMLLQ
+525 SRDILLQ

-597 DKYGMTPAEYKKNL
+597 DKYGMTPAEYKKSL

>member
-1 MRHRTLYTFIVM
+1 MKHRFYTYLIILFAFYPVYTLQAIPS
-13 ALVFLPIKKANAVPV
+13 A
-28 QPETFNADSLL
+28 QPEEYIPDSLL
-39 TVNAIRSIALTD
+39 TVQAIRNAALSD
-51 PDRALSLLDL
+51 PDRALLLLDE
-61 AEERKAFPQFQIDW
+61 AEKRESFPQYQIDW

-86 MERMAVKWAKRV
+86 MERMAAKWGKRV
-98 LENDSVRNNPQYYFN
+98 LENDSVLNNPQYYFN
-113 MCGNLIESMIASHD
+113 MCKNLIESMIATRD
-127 YEEAMRYARSMI
+127 YEEAMKYARSMI
-139 DMVDRSGGSDFNYHH
+139 DVIERSSNSTSNHH
-154 SYWAMARVYWAMARV
+154 NAYWAIARV
-169 YRAMGNPDEAYKYM
+169 YRAMGDPGEAYTYM
-183 GEAIRCCRE
+183 NEAIRFCRE
-192 QIGIKQKRGHP
+192 QIDIKRKREHP
-203 IVSNELKL
+203 IVSDELKL
-211 LLYELNLADWQQE
+211 LLYKQNLADWQQE
-224 DGQTADALKTVLSM
+224 DGRTADALKTTLSM

-266 GIMAGKLACL
+266 GIIAGKLACL
-276 YVLAGQDGKGREWF
+276 YVQAGQAGKGREWF
-290 GKLQENPLA
+290 EKLQETPLA
-299 SRNSDLIR
+299 GRNPDLVR

-332 AAYDDSIHEQRKEA
+332 VAYDDSIHEQRKEA

-377 KRRDNENNAL
+377 NRRDNENNAL

-442 KNKLMAQQIDSYLSF
+442 KNKLMAQQIELYLSY
-457 RTKAET
+457 RTKLDT
-463 AQLKIK
+463 AQLRIN
-469 QLEEKL
+469 QQEEML
-475 AKQTKT
+475 AKQTKV
-481 NTDSQKEEGKSAA
+481 NTDSKEEKEEKSTATLG
-494 IPEDINEA
+494 DINEA

-511 LKIRNEQLF
+511 LKIRNERLF
-520 LDSNF
+520 LDPNF
-525 SRNMLLQ
+525 SRDILLQ

-597 DKYGMTPAEYKKNL
+597 DKYGMTPAEYKKSL

>member
-1 MRHRTLYTFIVM
+1 MKHRFYTYLIILFAFYPVYTLQAIPS
-13 ALVFLPIKKANAVPV
+13 A
-28 QPETFNADSLL
+28 QPEEYIPDSLL
-39 TVNAIRSIALTD
+39 TVQAIRNAALSD
-51 PDRALSLLDL
+51 PDRALLLLDE
-61 AEERKAFPQFQIDW
+61 AEKRESFPQYQIDW

-86 MERMAVKWAKRV
+86 MERMAAKWGKRV
-98 LENDSVRNNPQYYFN
+98 LENDSVLNNPQYYFN
-113 MCGNLIESMIASHD
+113 MCKNLIESMIATRD
-127 YEEAMRYARSMI
+127 YEEAMKYVRSMI
-139 DMVDRSGGSDFNYHH
+139 DVIERSSNSTSNHH
-154 SYWAMARVYWAMARV
+154 NAYWAIARV
-169 YRAMGNPDEAYKYM
+169 YRAMGNPGEAYTYM
-183 GEAIRCCRE
+183 NEAIRFCRE
-192 QIGIKQKRGHP
+192 QIDIKRKREHP
-203 IVSNELKL
+203 IVSDELKL
-211 LLYELNLADWQQE
+211 LLYKQNLADWQQE
-224 DGQTADALKTVLSM
+224 DGRTADALKTTLSM

-266 GIMAGKLACL
+266 GIIAGKLAYL
-276 YVLAGQDGKGREWF
+276 YVQAGQAGKGREWF
-290 GKLQENPLA
+290 EKLQENPLA
-299 SRNSDLIR
+299 GRNPDLVR

-332 AAYDDSIHEQRKEA
+332 VAYDDSIHEQRKEA

-398 ERQIERQAEE
+398 ERQIEQQAEE

-442 KNKLMAQQIDSYLSF
+442 KNKLMAQQIELYLSY
-457 RTKAET
+457 RTKLDT
-463 AQLKIK
+463 AQLRIN
-469 QLEEKL
+469 QLEEML
-475 AKQTKT
+475 AEQTKV
-481 NTDSQKEEGKSAA
+481 NTDSKEEKEEKSTATLG
-494 IPEDINEA
+494 DINEA

-511 LKIRNEQLF
+511 LKIRNERLF
-520 LDSNF
+520 LDPNF
-525 SRNMLLQ
+525 SRDILLQ

-597 DKYGMTPAEYKKNL
+597 DKYGMTPAEYKKSL